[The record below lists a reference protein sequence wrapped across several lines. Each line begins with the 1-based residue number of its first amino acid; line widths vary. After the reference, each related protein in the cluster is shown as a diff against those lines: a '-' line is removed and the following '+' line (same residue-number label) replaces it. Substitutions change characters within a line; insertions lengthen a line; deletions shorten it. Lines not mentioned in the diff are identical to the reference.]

1 MALILSATAG
11 QATNKSSSS
20 LGELK
25 ARLKQRIH
33 ATSGPA
39 AGQTSGQWG
48 TRQTGSE
55 VNHHGARL
63 HCSDCHVMHA
73 SKDGQTFGGGGA
85 NPSGYAKLLRGATSL
100 EVCLTCHDGVAGIP
114 DVVGADVNGL
124 SERAAGFFASPGS
137 PNPNGHRI
145 GPAETDLCLRC
156 HFGGDFQS
164 AEVTCIDCHNPHGSG
179 TARNLQWASD
189 PEGTPPLGLFIAPGA
204 TGMDRYEAANI
215 SYGTDGTSNLREVT
229 NMCLDCHH
237 TVSGD
242 NYTDVDGDGN
252 YEKHPV
258 TETERGVA
266 VPVSQGDAEGTT
278 DSGHWV
284 AGSGAGFDVPRLRFL
299 VNPATSYSAA
309 TGVSEDNEVF
319 CLTCHKAHGSSY
331 PDGVVWPPN
340 SDDSVGPS
348 GCDQCHNKSE

>member
-1 MALILSATAG
+1 MRSPDSRGVFVGIMALILSATAG

-114 DVVGADVNGL
+114 DVVGADELADKISKGFMDFDVLIATPDAMRSIARLGKLLGPRGL
-124 SERAAGFFASPGS
+124 M
-137 PNPNGHRI
+137 PNPK
-145 GPAETDLCLRC
+145 
-156 HFGGDFQS
+156 
-164 AEVTCIDCHNPHGSG
+164 SG
-179 TARNLQWASD
+179 TVS
-189 PEGTPPLGLFIAPGA
+189 F
-204 TGMDRYEAANI
+204 
-215 SYGTDGTSNLREVT
+215 EVRR
-229 NMCLDCHH
+229 
-237 TVSGD
+237 TVQEFKAGRVEFK
-242 NYTDVDGDGN
+242 VDS
-252 YEKHPV
+252 
-258 TETERGVA
+258 TA
-266 VPVSQGDAEGTT
+266 
-278 DSGHWV
+278 
-284 AGSGAGFDVPRLRFL
+284 
-299 VNPATSYSAA
+299 
-309 TGVSEDNEVF
+309 
-319 CLTCHKAHGSSY
+319 
-331 PDGVVWPPN
+331 
-340 SDDSVGPS
+340 
-348 GCDQCHNKSE
+348 